1 MPPTSHI
8 AVPTE
13 SRLYGTAGLRP
24 GSGHAIP
31 VARAKAPTGEP
42 MTTAISVPTLRRL
55 PLYLRLLD
63 KWQSEGRTTVSCTH
77 FADALG
83 FDPTQVR
90 KDLAVC
96 GVPGRPKVG
105 YNLRELA
112 VGVARFLG
120 WDNPGE
126 AFLIGAGPLGAAL
139 MAYEGFAE
147 RGLAIVAA
155 FDPDPAIAGNLIAG
169 KPVLPMS
176 KLPELARRMH
186 ISLGVLALPSA
197 QANEG
202 LRACVDAGIEAVWSF
217 AAVRP
222 EAAEGIIIEHV
233 DLAQSLAVLSHRLA
247 TLGKK
252 RPPRTT

>member
-1 MPPTSHI
+1 
-8 AVPTE
+8 
-13 SRLYGTAGLRP
+13 
-24 GSGHAIP
+24 
-31 VARAKAPTGEP
+31 

-105 YNLRELA
+105 YDLRELA
-112 VGVARFLG
+112 AGVARFLG

-147 RGLAIVAA
+147 RGLSIVAA

-197 QANEG
+197 QANDG
-202 LRACVDAGIEAVWSF
+202 LRACIDAGIEAVWSF
-217 AAVRP
+217 ASVRP
-222 EAAEGIIIEHV
+222 DAAEGIIIEHV

-247 TLGKK
+247 SQHKK

>member
-1 MPPTSHI
+1 
-8 AVPTE
+8 
-13 SRLYGTAGLRP
+13 
-24 GSGHAIP
+24 
-31 VARAKAPTGEP
+31 

-63 KWQSEGRTTVSCTH
+63 AWRLEGRTTVSCTH
-77 FADALG
+77 LAEALD

-105 YNLRELA
+105 YDLPALA
-112 VGVARFLG
+112 TGVARFLG

-155 FDPDPAIAGNLIAG
+155 FDPDPSLVGTLLAG

-176 KLPELARRMH
+176 KLPELTQRMH
-186 ISLGVLALPSA
+186 IVLGVLALPSA
-197 QANEG
+197 QAAAG
-202 LRACVDAGIEAVWSF
+202 VQACVAAGIEALWSF
-217 AAVRP
+217 SQVRP
-222 EAAEGIIIEHV
+222 EAAAGIIIEHV

-247 TLGKK
+247 NQRK
-252 RPPRTT
+252 RRPLRTT

>member
-1 MPPTSHI
+1 MAASTPI
-8 AVPTE
+8 AAPSE
-13 SRLYGTAGLRP
+13 HRLHSGTAGLRGAP
-24 GSGHAIP
+24 RHAIP
-31 VARAKAPTGEP
+31 TARADAPEAA

-63 KWQSEGRTTVSCTH
+63 QWRGEGRTQVSCTH
-77 FADALG
+77 LAEALG

-105 YNLRELA
+105 YDCGDLA
-112 VGVARFLG
+112 AGVARFLG

-147 RGLAIVAA
+147 RGLAIIAA
-155 FDPDPAIAGNLIAG
+155 FDPDPQVVGTLIAG
-169 KPVLPMS
+169 KPVLAMA
-176 KLPELARRMH
+176 KLPELVRRMH
-186 ISLGVLALPSA
+186 IRLGVLALPSA
-197 QANEG
+197 QAQGG
-202 LRACVDAGIEAVWSF
+202 LQACVDAGLIAIWSF
-217 AAVRP
+217 APRRLDAP
-222 EAAEGIIIEHV
+222 EGVLIEHV

-247 TLGKK
+247 NEKAK
-252 RPPRTT
+252 RTRIT